1 MVTEETIQKSF
12 KKAGILTSN
21 MDVVT
26 TSLEDDID
34 PFSEC
39 DLQARMECLIDKTMP
54 ADGRCT
60 LKEYLEGDNELQV
73 YASDDWESNFLN
85 SLATMIKSK
94 IAIVKI
100 VTMKMWMLNS
110 LLQK

>member
-1 MVTEETIQKSF
+1 
-12 KKAGILTSN
+12 

-60 LKEYLEGDNELQV
+60 LKEYLERDNELQV
-73 YASDDWESNFLN
+73 YASDDWESNFFEQLGNNDQEQDCN
-85 SLATMIKSK
+85 SEDSDNED
-94 IAIVKI
+94 V
-100 VTMKMWMLNS
+100 MLNS

>member
-1 MVTEETIQKSF
+1 M
-12 KKAGILTSN
+12 ILIH
-21 MDVVT
+21 
-26 TSLEDDID
+26 SLNVISKQEWN
-34 PFSEC
+34 
-39 DLQARMECLIDKTMP
+39 LIDKTMP

-100 VTMKMWMLNS
+100 VTMKM
-110 LLQK
+110 